1 MICIARTGAT
11 SIPRDRREERQ
22 QKTRN
27 LPPQEK
33 DSGYQLKFNP
43 KDLTPMTCST
53 ISLNPQGPIL

>member
-1 MICIARTGAT
+1 MTPGIARTGAT

-27 LPPQEK
+27 RLTRNTIPGIN
-33 DSGYQLKFNP
+33 SNL
-43 KDLTPMTCST
+43 KDLTSMTCST